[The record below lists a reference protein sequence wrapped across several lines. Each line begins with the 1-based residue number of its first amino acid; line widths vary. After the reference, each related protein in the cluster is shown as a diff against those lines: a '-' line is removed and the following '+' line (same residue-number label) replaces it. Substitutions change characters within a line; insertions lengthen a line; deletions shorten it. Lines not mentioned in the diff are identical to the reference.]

1 MNHPPKDGE
10 QALDINSPSN
20 AKHLLAGGGSL
31 ADLPHTKPTTKFTI
45 ELAQARRIYARLDV
59 AASRLFESIE
69 NDTLPSLQP
78 LLEPLREVA
87 KSIQRNPSAFE
98 WIVMTNPDDM
108 SVKQH
113 CINVCILALKFG
125 HEIGLPHPVNLQL
138 GLAGLTFDLGKML
151 VSEDILKKKT
161 RLNDVEM
168 LVMQKHPEVGATILK
183 AVNGMTPDIINVC
196 LRHHERL
203 DGSGYPNRLKHEEID
218 LFSRIIAILDTFVA
232 ITDAKHHSGYAP
244 PGRAL
249 NELYEMRHKAYD
261 KDLVEAFI
269 RSLGVYPIGTAVE
282 TTTGEIGLVISNNK
296 RNRLSPLVL
305 MVLDANKQPYAEDTI
320 MDFAKAKNDLGQPMY
335 TIKQA
340 VSAELFEL
348 NPKDY
353 FRDS

>member
-1 MNHPPKDGE
+1 MNHPPNDGKLT
-10 QALDINSPSN
+10 LDINSPSS
-20 AKHLLAGGGSL
+20 AKHLLASGGSL
-31 ADLPHTKPTTKFTI
+31 ADLPRPKPTTKFTV
-45 ELAQARRIYARLDV
+45 ELAQARTIYAHLDA
-59 AASRLFESIE
+59 AASRLFEAIE
-69 NDTLPSLQP
+69 NDTLPTLQP
-78 LLEPLREVA
+78 LIEPLREVA

-125 HEIGLPHPVNLQL
+125 HDIGLPARINLQL
-138 GLAGLTFDLGKML
+138 GLAGMTFDLGKML

-183 AVNGMTPDIINVC
+183 AVNGITPEIINVC

-203 DGSGYPNRLKHEEID
+203 DGSGYPNRLKHEQVD
-218 LFSRIIAILDTFVA
+218 LLSRIIAILDTFVA

-269 RSLGVYPIGTAVE
+269 QSLGVYPIGTAVE
-282 TTTGEIGLVISNNK
+282 TKSGEIGLVISNDK

-305 MVLDANKQPYAEDTI
+305 MVLDADKQPYEEETI
-320 MDFAKAKNDLGQPMY
+320 IDFAKAKDDRGQPLH

-340 VSAELFEL
+340 VSAELFEI

-353 FRDS
+353 FRDN

>member
-1 MNHPPKDGE
+1 MNHPPNDGE
-10 QALDINSPSN
+10 QILDINSPTS
-20 AKHLLAGGGSL
+20 AKQLLANGGTL
-31 ADLPHTKPTTKFTI
+31 ADLPRAKPTTKFTV
-45 ELAQARRIYARLDV
+45 ELAEARKIYARLD
-59 AASRLFESIE
+59 AAATRLYEAIE
-69 NDTLPSLQP
+69 NDTLPTLQP
-78 LLEPLREVA
+78 LIGPVREVA
-87 KSIQRNPSAFE
+87 KSIKRNPSAFE

-125 HEIGLPHPVNLQL
+125 HEIGLPNPVNLQL

-151 VSEDILKKKT
+151 VSEEILKKKA

-183 AVNGMTPDIINVC
+183 AIKGMTPEILNVC

-203 DGSGYPNRLKHEEID
+203 DGSGYPNRIKHEEID
-218 LFSRIIAILDTFVA
+218 LLSRIIAILDTFVA

-269 RSLGVYPIGTAVE
+269 RSLGIYPIGTAVE
-282 TTTGEIGLVISNNK
+282 TKTGEIGLVISNDK

-305 MVLDANKQPYAEDTI
+305 MVLDADKQPYPEETI
-320 MDFAKAKNDLGQPMY
+320 IDFAKAKNDHGQPLH

-340 VSAELFEL
+340 VSTELFEL

-353 FRDS
+353 FRDY